1 MAPLRRRRQVT
12 EGHRLDQFSYLSV
25 LLSIIVGL
33 AITQILKG
41 YRGIMLSRSRV
52 QMYWPTLLWSASLLL
67 INVQSWWAMF
77 GMREVQDWTFAGFA
91 IVLAQT
97 IVQYL
102 LAAIVFPDFFGERVD
117 LREHYW
123 GHTRW
128 FFALTILVLL
138 ISLAKDYVF
147 SGHLPDPLNVA
158 FHLVFIALS
167 VIALAIRGEWYH
179 KFLAVATA
187 ALFCAYVVLLFARLH

>member
-1 MAPLRRRRQVT
+1 M
-12 EGHRLDQFSYLSV
+12 DQFSYLSV

-41 YRGIMLSRSRV
+41 YRGIMLSRSIV

-67 INVQSWWAMF
+67 MNVQSWWAMF
-77 GMREVQDWTFAGFA
+77 GLREVEDWTFAGFSV
-91 IVLAQT
+91 VLAQT

-123 GHTRW
+123 NHTRA
-128 FFALTILVLL
+128 FFGLTILVLVV
-138 ISLAKDYVF
+138 SLAKDIVF
-147 SGHLPDPLNVA
+147 SGHLSDRLNVS
-158 FHLVFIALS
+158 FHLGFITLGA
-167 VIALAIRGEWYH
+167 IALATRREWYH

>member
-1 MAPLRRRRQVT
+1 
-12 EGHRLDQFSYLSV
+12 LDQFNYLSV

-67 INVQSWWAMF
+67 MNVQSWWTMF
-77 GMREVQDWTFAGFA
+77 SLREVQTWTFAAFA
-91 IVLAQT
+91 IVLVQT
-97 IVQYL
+97 ILQYL
-102 LAAIVFPDFFGERVD
+102 LAAIALPDFPAGERVD

-128 FFALTILVLL
+128 LFGLL
-138 ISLAKDYVF
+138 IFVLFVSLAKELVVYG
-147 SGHLPDPLNVA
+147 SLPNLPNLL
-158 FHLVFIALS
+158 FHLSFIGLAAIALM
-167 VIALAIRGEWYH
+167 IRSEGYH
-179 KFLAVATA
+179 KFLAAALAT
-187 ALFCAYVVLLFARLH
+187 LFCAYIFALYSQLH